1 MTNAPRSLAE
11 AGTAILST
19 ADPQSKC
26 SETVRFTGLWATGDL
41 PPGEAAAP
49 PDRPAR
55 PDKPQL
61 LAPAAVRRRKINRGT
76 TGRIALLHALAHIEL
91 NAIDLAWDMIA
102 RFAHADLPRAFF
114 DDWLQVAE
122 EEARH
127 FTLLADRLS
136 NFDAAYGDLPAH
148 DGLWDAATETRHDLA
163 ARLAVVPLVL
173 EARGLDVTP
182 AMIEKLRLVD
192 DDETAG
198 VLEIIYRDEIG
209 HVEIGR
215 RWFEFV
221 CAERG
226 SDPAEHWRELV
237 QRHFRGDLKPPF
249 NTTAR
254 DAAGLPESWYRDLPA
269 R

>member
-19 ADPQSKC
+19 ADPRAKC
-26 SETVRFTGLWATGDL
+26 TETARIAVLWAEGDL
-41 PPGEAAAP
+41 PPGEAATP
-49 PDRPAR
+49 PGRPMR
-55 PDKPQL
+55 PDKPEL

-76 TGRIALLHALAHIEL
+76 AGRIALLHALAHIEL

-102 RFAHADLPRAFF
+102 RFADGNLPRAFF
-114 DDWLQVAE
+114 DDWLRVAG

-127 FTLLADRLS
+127 FALLADRLADFGAS
-136 NFDAAYGDLPAH
+136 YGDLPAH
-148 DGLWDAATETRHDLA
+148 DGLWDAAMETRHDLA

-182 AMIEKLRLVD
+182 VMIEKLRQVD
-192 DDETAG
+192 DDETAD

-215 RWFEFV
+215 QWFEFV
-221 CAERG
+221 CAEHG
-226 SDPAEHWRELV
+226 ADPVDLWRELV
-237 QRHFRGDLKPPF
+237 QRHFRDDLKPPF
-249 NTTAR
+249 NTSAR